1 MFQIKPYILYY
12 RIGVIGLKCIE
23 YFLLH
28 SMIFIYLK
36 NISISCSYV
45 AYNRFNPACGLQ
57 YANKSREDRGVIH
70 SFQLFLGAG

>member
-1 MFQIKPYILYY
+1 MY
-12 RIGVIGLKCIE
+12 RIFSVAFDDF
-23 YFLLH
+23 Y
-28 SMIFIYLK
+28 IFKKYIY
-36 NISISCSYV
+36 IMYV